1 MHMVNRDS
9 SVEAEDIFNNM
20 HRVII
25 TNVDNDMWEQIN
37 QVNLPAHNVNPGA
50 PEHLSMVNNL
60 LQDNANNKRMQQGTN
75 LENISQPQWRNL
87 QQHVLT
93 LARPMTRCCFQCG
106 MLNHPTSNNM
116 ASETIEHRLNLT
128 LTPDCMTHP

>member
-1 MHMVNRDS
+1 MRCVQSSRLLLHASCCVSCTHRLSVCTPTPGQVMVDAGAPSHQVMHMVNRDS

-50 PEHLSMVNNL
+50 PEHLSMVN
-60 LQDNANNKRMQQGTN
+60 T
-75 LENISQPQWRNL
+75 I
-87 QQHVLT
+87 
-93 LARPMTRCCFQCG
+93 CFRT
-106 MLNHPTSNNM
+106 MPTT
-116 ASETIEHRLNLT
+116 SECNREQI
-128 LTPDCMTHP
+128 